1 MASHPRLPDRT
12 RAFRSLGASQP
23 RSAAGPGS
31 PAVPGLP
38 GVGAAASMTPARSGP
53 ACPVHLDKLRLTG
66 AQSLWSRRP
75 PVASLPTQLPRAGS
89 GQVAGT
95 GRGARE
101 ARPLRRWSR
110 ARPAAGPLLPVRFWG
125 VPGSSTAPGACPQA
139 SRLAAL
145 AWDSPGPRGWSLR
158 TFQGNQGRR
167 TPRPSACP
175 CRTLGDFPRV
185 WGTPSSRELPGLFY
199 VLGSRFRG
207 RSGPLGTQGSVKER
221 GAPLGT
227 RTGVSSQAWLPG
239 VVAEQTG
246 RAALWLG

>member
-12 RAFRSLGASQP
+12 RAFRSLGASLP
-23 RSAAGPGS
+23 GSVAGPGS

-95 GRGARE
+95 GRRARE
-101 ARPLRRWSR
+101 ARPLLRRSC
-110 ARPAAGPLLPVRFWG
+110 ARPGGGAPSSGQVLG
-125 VPGSSTAPGACPQA
+125 MPGSSTAPGVLSPGFQA
-139 SRLAAL
+139 GGRPGLAAL

-158 TFQGNQGRR
+158 AFEGKQGRR
-167 TPRPSACP
+167 APTPRTRP
-175 CRTLGDFPRV
+175 CRTLGDFHRV
-185 WGTPSSRELPGLFY
+185 WGTPVIP
-199 VLGSRFRG
+199 
-207 RSGPLGTQGSVKER
+207 
-221 GAPLGT
+221 GAPGT
-227 RTGVSSQAWLPG
+227 TLLWGRGPG
-239 VVAEQTG
+239 VAAVRLG
-246 RAALWLG
+246 RRGW

>member
-23 RSAAGPGS
+23 GSVAGPGS

-101 ARPLRRWSR
+101 ARPLPRRS
-110 ARPAAGPLLPVRFWG
+110 
-125 VPGSSTAPGACPQA
+125 
-139 SRLAAL
+139 
-145 AWDSPGPRGWSLR
+145 
-158 TFQGNQGRR
+158 
-167 TPRPSACP
+167 
-175 CRTLGDFPRV
+175 
-185 WGTPSSRELPGLFY
+185 
-199 VLGSRFRG
+199 
-207 RSGPLGTQGSVKER
+207 
-221 GAPLGT
+221 
-227 RTGVSSQAWLPG
+227 
-239 VVAEQTG
+239 
-246 RAALWLG
+246 